1 MNLCVDIGNTRSKY
15 AVFDQDK
22 LVANGVLKKMS
33 ITAIRKIEKE
43 YPLIQ
48 RIIVST
54 VTLLDEKLT
63 LEIQKNAKKYLLLD
77 HKTAIPIQNKYET
90 PKTLGKDRLS
100 AVIGAHA
107 MFPVKNCLV
116 IDAGTCIKYDFISSK
131 GVYRGGSISPGV
143 QMRLKAMHHFTA
155 KLPLVEASEN
165 DEFIGKNTREAIL
178 SGAQHGAL
186 AEIKGM
192 IATYIQKYGR
202 IKVIITGGDAIFFA
216 NRMKRRIFV
225 SPNLVLIGLNKIL
238 SFNQ

>member
-1 MNLCVDIGNTRSKY
+1 MNLCIDIGNTRSKY
-15 AVFDQDK
+15 AVFDKDQ
-22 LVANGVLKKMS
+22 LVAEGVWSKVS
-33 ITAIRKIEKE
+33 VTAIRKVEKE

-54 VTLLDEKLT
+54 VTLLDKKLKS
-63 LEIQKNAKKYLLLD
+63 EIQKNTKQYLLLD

-100 AVIGAHA
+100 AVIGATA
-107 MFPVKNCLV
+107 VFPKRNCLV
-116 IDAGTCIKYDFISSK
+116 IDAGTCIKYDFINAE

-155 KLPLVEASEN
+155 KLPLVKTSEN

-192 IATYIQKYGR
+192 IAAYVEKYGR

-225 SPNLVLIGLNKIL
+225 SPNLVLIGLNRIL